1 MKTKLLTNNVSYV
14 LLALL
19 LLFGIGANAQ
29 VTTSSANGKVRDA
42 KGIAIPGVSVLI
54 VHVPTG
60 TKYGA
65 MTNAD
70 GTYRVNNLNPGG
82 PYKVT
87 VSYIGYAKQEKENI
101 NLALG
106 VDQRLDFTLVDEGQ
120 QLSEVVVT
128 GVKGGTKMGTGT
140 RIGEEQIK
148 NLPTVNRSLTDV
160 TRLTPQGSK
169 DNSFVGTN
177 FRYNN
182 VTIDGAINNDAIGFS
197 PSLGGQSGSSGMPG
211 SSTRTSP
218 VSLDAIQDVS
228 VLLAPYDVKIGNFT
242 GGSVNAVTRSG
253 TNDVSGSVY
262 GYGRNASLIGRN
274 KIGDNSKEPS
284 AFHDYQAG
292 FRLGLPIIKNKLF
305 FFTNEELTRR
315 QDPVILGAGSPDM
328 KVITLDQ
335 AQKISDRMKNVYG
348 IDAGAFANTDNY
360 NIYAKSNKF
369 FNRLDWN
376 INDNNQLT
384 IRNNTIRSEATNL
397 ERDQANFRFGGI
409 DFVQNNNQSS
419 TVAELKS
426 RLSNNASNS
435 LVIGY
440 SNIHDY
446 RTPTSNPAIP
456 QIEITG
462 AAGGT
467 IFLGTDR
474 EASIFNMKQKTF
486 EFTDNYTFTKGK
498 HTFTIGTH
506 NELYNITYGF
516 VNSWNGRVAYGSV
529 DDFLNNMPSRVR
541 TNFNYA
547 DNTRDNIIAN
557 PPAQFKMNMF
567 SLYGEDEFQVT
578 DRFKLT
584 YGVRFDMAD
593 MPNKQPLSVKT
604 TGAPVDPNYGTT
616 YTYTKPKDIK
626 NDFFGQVQVSPRI
639 GFNYDVNGDQKMILR
654 GGSGLFTGRVPF
666 AWLGYAYY
674 NNGVTYGAYD
684 QKFNYNAA
692 NGAIVTQVPGT
703 DPIKDALTGNGEA
716 GYVAKQG
723 KDVKNAAGATQVD
736 LIDNNFKM
744 PKTWRTSLALD
755 YKTDDQW
762 KFTVEAIYTKVIH
775 DLQFQMVNLVDA
787 PIYYPYDVN
796 HQQPIYQK
804 VNGTQAINP
813 LYTNAYLLSNTNKG
827 YRYSLTGQI
836 SKSLPFGLDIMAAYT
851 YGQSKD
857 ITNGIRNSMESN
869 WQLNQALNPNS
880 PGLAYSNFDIR
891 NRIVSTVNFRHAW
904 DSRNKYV
911 SNFSLF
917 FSAQSGSPYSYGLLN
932 ATINGTG
939 QNVSL
944 MYVPKAGETS
954 KFIVDRID
962 SKTNAVVETAAS
974 QVAALD
980 AFIDGDKYLKNKRGQ
995 FTERNGART
1004 PWNVQ
1009 ADFRFS
1015 QDFVVVGSGAKKQT
1029 LTFTYDIVNLT
1040 NLLNKNWG
1048 VQYFSPNTY
1057 NSMASVGMKL
1067 VKAGTAT
1074 TYPTYN
1080 FQQSNTSTYSKDF
1093 FASRFQMQFGLR
1105 YSF

>member
-1 MKTKLLTNNVSYV
+1 MKKQLQYGA
-14 LLALL
+14 LALL
-19 LLFGIGANAQ
+19 MFIGFNVNAQ
-29 VTTSSANGKVRDA
+29 VTTSSINGKVRDA
-42 KGIAIPGVSVLI
+42 KGLGIPGASVLLI
-54 VHVPTG
+54 NVSTG

-65 MTNAD
+65 MTSSE
-70 GTYRVNNLNPGG
+70 GSYRLNNLNPGG
-82 PYKVT
+82 PYKITVT
-87 VSYIGYAKQEKENI
+87 YVGYNKQEKENI
-101 NLALG
+101 NLSLG
-106 VDQRLDFTLVDEGQ
+106 VDQRFDFTLADEGQ
-120 QLSEVVVT
+120 QLSEVTVKGT
-128 GVKGGTKMGTGT
+128 KGGVKIGSGTQ
-140 RIGEEQIK
+140 IGEQQIK
-148 NLPTVNRSLTDV
+148 NMPSVSRSLTDV
-160 TRLTPQGSK
+160 TRVTPQGSK

-211 SSTRTSP
+211 SSTRTNP
-218 VSLDAIQDVS
+218 VSIDAIQDVQ

-253 TNDVSGSVY
+253 TNDVSGSIY
-262 GYGRNASLIGRN
+262 GYGRNASLIGKN
-274 KIGDNSKEPS
+274 KIGDGAKIPS
-284 AFHDYQAG
+284 AFHDYQTG
-292 FRLGLPIIKNKLF
+292 FRLGLPIVKDKLF

-315 QDPVILGAGSPDM
+315 QDPVILGAGSADM
-328 KVITLDQ
+328 KVITLKQ
-335 AQKISDRMKNVYG
+335 AQDIANTMQTKYNV
-348 IDAGAFANTDNY
+348 DAGSFSNTDEY

-409 DFVQNNNQSS
+409 DFIQNNNQSS

-446 RTPTSNPAIP
+446 RTPTSNPALP

-498 HTFTIGTH
+498 HTFTLGTH

-516 VNSWNGRVAYGSV
+516 VNAWNGRVAYGSV
-529 DDFLNNMPSRVR
+529 QDFLDNKPSRVR

-547 DNTRDNIIAN
+547 NNTRDNIIAN
-557 PPAQFKMNMF
+557 PPAEFKTNMY
-567 SLYGEDEFQVT
+567 SVYGEDQWQIS

-584 YGVRFDMAD
+584 YGLRFDLAD
-593 MPNKQPLSVKT
+593 MPNKQPLSTKT
-604 TGAPVDPNYGTT
+604 TGAPEDPRYGTT

-626 NDFFGQVQVSPRI
+626 NDFLGQVQISPRI
-639 GFNYDVNGDQKMILR
+639 GFNYDVNGDQKMVLR

-684 QKFNYNAA
+684 QKYTYSTDPLKNVN
-692 NGAIVTQVPGT
+692 QVAGT
-703 DPIKDALTGNGEA
+703 DPIRDAMNGNGEA
-716 GYVAKQG
+716 GYVTKQG
-723 KDVKNAAGATQVD
+723 KNVNDATGATQVD

-744 PKTWRTSLALD
+744 PKTWRSSLALD

-762 KFTVEAIYTKVIH
+762 KFTVEGIFTKVIH
-775 DLQFQMVNLVDA
+775 DLKFQMVNLIDA

-804 VNGTQAINP
+804 VNNTQAINP
-813 LYTNAYLLSNTNKG
+813 LYTNAYLLSNTSKG

-836 SKSLPFGLDIMAAYT
+836 SKSLPFGLDVMVAYT

-857 ITNGIRNSMESN
+857 LTNGIRNSMESN
-869 WQLNQALNPNS
+869 WQLNQALNPNN
-880 PGLAYSNFDIR
+880 PGLSYSNFDIR
-891 NRIVSTVNFRHAW
+891 NRIVSTVNYRHAW
-904 DSRNKYV
+904 DNGDKYV

-917 FSAQSGSPYSYGLLN
+917 FSAQSGSPYSYGFLN
-932 ATINGTG
+932 STINGTG

-944 MYVPKAGETS
+944 VYIPNADQTS
-954 KFIVDRID
+954 MFILDP
-962 SKTNAVVETAAS
+962 TQAA
-974 QVAALD
+974 AFNK
-980 AFIDGDKYLKNKRGQ
+980 FIDGDKYLKTRRGQ

-1015 QDFVVVGSGAKKQT
+1015 QDFIVVGSGAKKQT

-1040 NLLNKNWG
+1040 NLLSKKWG

-1057 NSMASVGMKL
+1057 NSMASVGL
-1067 VKAGTAT
+1067 KAVSGTGSAT
-1074 TYPTYN
+1074 TYPNYT
-1080 FQQSNTSTYSKDF
+1080 FDAANTSSYSKDF

>member
-1 MKTKLLTNNVSYV
+1 MKTKLLSSNVSYV
-14 LLALL
+14 VLALL

-29 VTTSSANGKVRDA
+29 VTTSSANGKVKDA
-42 KGIAIPGVSVLI
+42 KGIAIPGASVLI

-70 GTYRVNNLNPGG
+70 GTYRINNLNPGG

-87 VSYIGYAKQEKENI
+87 VSYIGYTKQEKDNI
-101 NLALG
+101 NLSLG
-106 VDQRLDFTLVDEGQ
+106 VDQRLDFTLQDEGQ
-120 QLSEVVVT
+120 QLSEVVVS
-128 GVKGGTKMGTGT
+128 GVKGGTKIGTGT

-148 NLPTVNRSLTDV
+148 TLPTVNRSLTDV

-253 TNDVSGSVY
+253 TNDVSGSIY
-262 GYGRNASLIGRN
+262 GYGRNASLIGKN

-284 AFHDYQAG
+284 GFHDYQAG
-292 FRLGLPIIKNKLF
+292 FRLGFPIIKNKLF

-328 KVITLDQ
+328 KVLTLDQ

-348 IDAGAFANTDNY
+348 VDAGAFANTDNY

-409 DFVQNNNQSS
+409 DFKQNNNQSS

-446 RTPTSNPAIP
+446 RTPTSNPALP

-498 HTFTIGTH
+498 HSFTIGTH

-529 DDFLNNMPSRVR
+529 DDFLANQPSRVR
-541 TNFNYA
+541 TNYNYT
-547 DNTRDNIIAN
+547 DNTRDYIMNN

-567 SLYGEDEFQVT
+567 SLYGEDQFQVT

-604 TGAPVDPNYGTT
+604 TGAPEDPRFGTT

-626 NDFFGQVQVSPRI
+626 NDFFGQVQVSPRV
-639 GFNYDVNGDQKMILR
+639 GFNYDINGDQKLILR

-684 QKFNYNAA
+684 QKYVYKDNDPTKIIKPVA
-692 NGAIVTQVPGT
+692 GT

-716 GYVAKQG
+716 GYVANQG

-762 KFTVEAIYTKVIH
+762 KFSIEGIYTKVIH
-775 DLQFQMVNLVDA
+775 DLKFQMVNLADN

-804 VNGTQAINP
+804 VNGSQAINP
-813 LYTNAYLLSNTNKG
+813 LYTNAYLLSNTNQG
-827 YRYSLTGQI
+827 YRYSITGQI

-869 WQLNQALNPNS
+869 WQLNQALNPNN

-904 DSRNKYV
+904 DAQSKYV

-917 FSAQSGSPYSYGLLN
+917 FSAQSGSPYSYGFLN

-944 MYVPKAGETS
+944 VYIPKAGETS
-954 KFIVDRID
+954 KFILD
-962 SKTNAVVETAAS
+962 AGQAA
-974 QVAALD
+974 AFD
-980 AFIDGDKYLKNKRGQ
+980 AFIDGDKYLKTRRGQ

-1015 QDFVVVGSGAKKQT
+1015 QDFVVVGSGSKKQT

-1057 NSMASVGMKL
+1057 NSMASVGLKA
-1067 VKAGTAT
+1067 VAGTGSAT
-1074 TYPTYN
+1074 TYPNYTFN
-1080 FQQSNTSTYSKDF
+1080 KDNTSTYSKDF

>member
-1 MKTKLLTNNVSYV
+1 MKKQLQYV
-14 LLALL
+14 ALALL
-19 LLFGIGANAQ
+19 MFIGFNVNAQ
-29 VTTSSANGKVRDA
+29 VTTSSINGKVRDA
-42 KGIAIPGVSVLI
+42 KGLGIPGASVLLI
-54 VHVPTG
+54 NVSTG

-65 MTNAD
+65 MTSSE
-70 GTYRVNNLNPGG
+70 GSYRLNNLNPGG
-82 PYKVT
+82 PYKITVT
-87 VSYIGYAKQEKENI
+87 YVGYNKQEKENI
-101 NLALG
+101 NLSLG
-106 VDQRLDFTLVDEGQ
+106 VDQRFDFTLADEGQ
-120 QLSEVVVT
+120 QLSEVTVKGT
-128 GVKGGTKMGTGT
+128 KGGVKIGSGTQ
-140 RIGEEQIK
+140 IGEQQIK
-148 NLPTVNRSLTDV
+148 NMPSVSRSLTDV
-160 TRLTPQGSK
+160 TRVTPQGSK

-211 SSTRTSP
+211 SSTRTNP
-218 VSLDAIQDVS
+218 VSIDAIQDVQ

-253 TNDVSGSVY
+253 TNDVSGSIY
-262 GYGRNASLIGRN
+262 GYGRNASLIGKN
-274 KIGDNSKEPS
+274 KIGDGAKIPS
-284 AFHDYQAG
+284 AFHDYQTG
-292 FRLGLPIIKNKLF
+292 FRLGLPIVKDKLF

-315 QDPVILGAGSPDM
+315 QDPVILGAGSADM
-328 KVITLDQ
+328 KVITLKQ
-335 AQKISDRMKNVYG
+335 AQDIANTMQTKYNV
-348 IDAGAFANTDNY
+348 DAGSFSNTDEY

-409 DFVQNNNQSS
+409 DFIQNNNQSS

-446 RTPTSNPAIP
+446 RTPTSNPALP

-498 HTFTIGTH
+498 HTFTLGTH

-516 VNSWNGRVAYGSV
+516 VNAWNGRVAYGSV
-529 DDFLNNMPSRVR
+529 QDFLDNKPSRVR

-547 DNTRDNIIAN
+547 NNTRDNIIAN
-557 PPAQFKMNMF
+557 PPAEFKTNMY
-567 SLYGEDEFQVT
+567 SVYGEDQWQIS

-584 YGVRFDMAD
+584 YGLRFDLAD
-593 MPNKQPLSVKT
+593 MPNKQPLSTKT
-604 TGAPVDPNYGTT
+604 TGAPEDPRYGTT

-626 NDFFGQVQVSPRI
+626 NDFLGQVQISPRI
-639 GFNYDVNGDQKMILR
+639 GFNYDVNGDQKMVLR

-684 QKFNYNAA
+684 QKYTYSTDPLKNVN
-692 NGAIVTQVPGT
+692 QVAGT
-703 DPIKDALTGNGEA
+703 DPIRDAMNGNGEA
-716 GYVAKQG
+716 GYVTKQG
-723 KDVKNAAGATQVD
+723 KNVNDATGATQVD

-744 PKTWRTSLALD
+744 PKTWRSSLALD
-755 YKTDDQW
+755 YKTNDQW
-762 KFTVEAIYTKVIH
+762 KFTVEGIFTKVIH
-775 DLQFQMVNLVDA
+775 DLKFQMVNLIDA

-804 VNGTQAINP
+804 VNNTQAINP
-813 LYTNAYLLSNTNKG
+813 LYTNAYLLSNTSKG

-836 SKSLPFGLDIMAAYT
+836 SKSLPFGLDVMVAYT

-857 ITNGIRNSMESN
+857 LTNGIRNSMESN
-869 WQLNQALNPNS
+869 WQLNQALNPNN
-880 PGLAYSNFDIR
+880 PGLSYSNFDIR
-891 NRIVSTVNFRHAW
+891 NRIVSTVNYRHAW
-904 DSRNKYV
+904 DNGDKYV

-917 FSAQSGSPYSYGLLN
+917 FSAQSGSPYSYGFLN
-932 ATINGTG
+932 STINGTG

-944 MYVPKAGETS
+944 VYIPNADQTS
-954 KFIVDRID
+954 MFILDP
-962 SKTNAVVETAAS
+962 TQAA
-974 QVAALD
+974 AFNK
-980 AFIDGDKYLKNKRGQ
+980 FIDGDKYLKTRRGQ

-1015 QDFVVVGSGAKKQT
+1015 QDFIVVGSGAKKQT

-1040 NLLNKNWG
+1040 NLLSKKWG

-1057 NSMASVGMKL
+1057 NSMASVGL
-1067 VKAGTAT
+1067 KAVSGTGSAT
-1074 TYPTYN
+1074 TYPNYT
-1080 FQQSNTSTYSKDF
+1080 FDAGNTSSYSKDF